1 MPAPRRVQ
9 KNQPA
14 GQSIS
19 SPAGKQP
26 EPGGDI
32 PQILHVCQ
40 TPALM
45 GDILLQARKRFR
57 AAIHIVTAPGAHIHT
72 RKKYF

>member
-1 MPAPRRVQ
+1 MPSA

-14 GQSIS
+14 GQSIG

-57 AAIHIVTAPGAHIHT
+57 AAICIVTAPGAHIHT
-72 RKKYF
+72 MKKYF